1 MLLTDG
7 FPNDTESLRVYES
20 GVLDVANMES
30 IDLVVK
36 LRLALDE
43 VSEDIL
49 DILLSHSTEPMAM
62 LRRTKG
68 VSDVVVSAQMT
79 RWHAVHT
86 LEVFYRDAF
95 NNQLNDRYQV
105 KALEYQELSRAAR
118 QHTVRFGIGL
128 VNNPIPRAGLPQV
141 TFTIGSPPPASY
153 YIQVSWVSG
162 TGQEG
167 APSILTAVDGGA
179 NQVPVIEAVNPPAGA
194 TGFNVYAGLTPTGLA
209 LQNSS
214 PVPVGG
220 SFTLNETGPV
230 SGNAPGS
237 GQVPDSYVTG
247 GSSFTR
253 G

>member
-7 FPNDTESLRVYES
+7 CPNDTEALRVYES
-20 GVLDVANMES
+20 AVLDIANMES

-43 VSEDIL
+43 IVEDVL
-49 DILLSHSTEPMAM
+49 DILLSHSTDMSA
-62 LRRTKG
+62 LSRRMKG
-68 VSDVVVSAQMT
+68 VSDVVVTPQLK
-79 RWHAVHT
+79 RWHAVHA

-105 KALEYQELSRAAR
+105 KSQEYRDLAR
-118 QHTVRFGIGL
+118 IARLHTVRYGIGL
-128 VNNPIPRAGLPQV
+128 VNNPIPQADLPVV
-141 TFTIGSPPPASY
+141 TFTSGAPPSAVY

-167 APSILTAVDGGA
+167 APSKLTAIQSGDG
-179 NQVPVIEAVNPPAGA
+179 QVPVIQAVNPPQGA
-194 TGFNVYAGLTPTGLA
+194 TGFNVYVSLTDVNLQ

-214 PVPVGG
+214 PVAVSG
-220 SFTLNETGPV
+220 SFVVNETGPV
-230 SGNAPGS
+230 SGRAPGD
-237 GQVPDSYVTG
+237 GQTPDLYVTG
-247 GSSFTR
+247 GSNLIR

>member
-49 DILLSHSTEPMAM
+49 DILLSHSTESVAM

-68 VSDVVVSAQMT
+68 VSDVVVSAQMK

-128 VNNPIPRAGLPQV
+128 VNNPIPRADIPQV
-141 TFTIGSPPPASY
+141 TFTFGSPSAASY
-153 YIQVSWVSG
+153 YIQVSWVSA

-167 APSILTAVDGGA
+167 AASVLMAFDGAA
-179 NQVPVIEAVNPPAGA
+179 NQVPVIQAVNPPAGA
-194 TGFNVYAGLTPTGLA
+194 TGFNVYAGLAPTGLA

-214 PVPVGG
+214 SVAVGG
-220 SFTLNETGPV
+220 SFTLTEAGPI

-247 GSSFTR
+247 GSNFTR

>member
-7 FPNDTESLRVYES
+7 LPNDTESLRVYES
-20 GVLDVANMES
+20 GVLDVSNMEG

-36 LRLALDE
+36 LHLALE
-43 VSEDIL
+43 EISEDIL
-49 DILLSHSTEPMAM
+49 DILLSHSTDMAAM

-68 VSDVVVSAQMT
+68 VSDVVVSPQMK
-79 RWHAVHT
+79 RWHALHT

-105 KALEYQELSRAAR
+105 KALEYQELARAAR
-118 QHTVRFGIGL
+118 LHTVRFGIGL
-128 VNNPIPRAGLPQV
+128 VNNPIPRADVPQV
-141 TFTIGSPPPASY
+141 TFILGSPSPASY
-153 YIQVSWVSG
+153 YIQVSWVSAA
-162 TGQEG
+162 GQEG
-167 APSILTAVDGGA
+167 APSILMAFDGAA
-179 NQVPVIEAVNPPAGA
+179 NQVPVIQAVNPPAGA
-194 TGFNVYAGLTPTGLA
+194 TGFNVYASLAPTTLA

-214 PVPVGG
+214 PVAVGG
-220 SFTLNETGPV
+220 PFTLNESGPV
-230 SGNAPGS
+230 TGIAPGT

>member
-43 VSEDIL
+43 ISEDVL
-49 DILLSHSTEPMAM
+49 DILLSHSTDMVAM

-68 VSDVVVSAQMT
+68 VSDVVVSPQMK
-79 RWHAVHT
+79 RWHALHT

-128 VNNPIPRAGLPQV
+128 VNNPIPRADGPHV
-141 TFTIGSPPPASY
+141 TFTFGLSSAASY
-153 YIQVSWVSG
+153 YIQVSWVSS

-167 APSILTAVDGGA
+167 APSVLMAFDGA
-179 NQVPVIEAVNPPAGA
+179 SNQVPVIEAVNPPAGA
-194 TGFNVYAGLTPTGLA
+194 AGFNVYAGLTPTGLA

-214 PVPVGG
+214 PVAVGG